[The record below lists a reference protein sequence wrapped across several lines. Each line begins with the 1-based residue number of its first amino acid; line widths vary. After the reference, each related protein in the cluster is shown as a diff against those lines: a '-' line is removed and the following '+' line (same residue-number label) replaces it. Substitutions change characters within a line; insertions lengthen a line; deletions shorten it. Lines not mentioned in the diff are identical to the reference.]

1 MKNFLQEVGVRFC
14 LVIITTLSVL
24 HAAIVLPI
32 FWFISIVCLFFLK
45 EETGDKIIEILKDNL
60 LIWPYKLL
68 GIKNWTDFCNSVN
81 NL

>member
-1 MKNFLQEVGVRFC
+1 MKKFLQEFAVRLC
-14 LVIITTLSVL
+14 LVVITTLSVL
-24 HAAIVLPI
+24 HAVIVLPI
-32 FWFISIVCLFFLK
+32 YWCILIVCLFFFG
-45 EETGDKIIEILKDNL
+45 EETCDKVIELLKNNL